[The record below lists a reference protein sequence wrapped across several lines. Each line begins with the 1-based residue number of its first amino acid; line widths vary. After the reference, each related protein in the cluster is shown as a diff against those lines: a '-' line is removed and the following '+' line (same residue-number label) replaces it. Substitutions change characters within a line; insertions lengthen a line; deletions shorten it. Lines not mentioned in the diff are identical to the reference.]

1 MHFTGDLTG
10 SSGTFSGN
18 ISGGSINLGN
28 GTFTVDSN
36 GNMNASS
43 GTFSGTIYCSSGT
56 VGGWNIGTQDLSAT
70 SYFGSNYYSTR
81 IIPGQIQFTNL
92 SDSDDYIY
100 INPNGLGF
108 NDSLTY
114 IGKHKGMVRQFTCQD
129 LHFGT
134 TNSAT
139 VTWDST
145 TTLTFG
151 EPECTNVRFYNTP
164 YITKYGSYLAREEWC
179 RENFASI
186 SSLSNY
192 LTKSDAKSSYL
203 TKSDASKYTT
213 NSEVRSIVRS
223 MVKSK
228 YLN

>member
-1 MHFTGDLTG
+1 
-10 SSGTFSGN
+10 
-18 ISGGSINLGN
+18 
-28 GTFTVDSN
+28 
-36 GNMNASS
+36 
-43 GTFSGTIYCSSGT
+43 
-56 VGGWNIGTQDLSAT
+56 
-70 SYFGSNYYSTR
+70 
-81 IIPGQIQFTNL
+81 
-92 SDSDDYIY
+92 
-100 INPNGLGF
+100 
-108 NDSLTY
+108 
-114 IGKHKGMVRQFTCQD
+114 MVRQFTCQD

-192 LTKSDAKSSYL
+192 LTKSDA
-203 TKSDASKYTT
+203 SKYTT